1 MLVGGAVDAQINP
14 YNDVGTQKELV
25 ADSVI
30 PEAKKTRILADTT
43 KPKVTMEKFGGEIA
57 LGVSYEKIKA
67 QGNRPLFSKNME
79 WKQGNETMEM
89 VPMDATTTMED
100 GGMEINIHL
109 SAKPTSNV
117 FSFTLDNWQNLD
129 FFYQP
134 ELSPEEVAEG
144 VSRPENIVGSYAV
157 YYKDHA
163 NHIIGQTNYATGKA
177 YHIFRPK
184 VTDADGNEVWA
195 EMHYESG
202 TLTVTVP
209 QWFLDT
215 ATYPVIVDPTFGYTS
230 LGGTA
235 TSNGNTVDLNRLVS
249 AVSSESGVITA
260 FSYGASISSGSDV
273 FRVGIYASTTGA
285 LLSPQSDE
293 GTINSV
299 TSQFWTVPVTGTLS
313 INAFEYI
320 IASYTNDD
328 SDAGDIVSS
337 YFDTG
342 TAKLSGTAVLTGLTY
357 PTWGDPL
364 GTKTGTASRIYSIY
378 ATYTASAASTGA
390 TIYGATLQGATIY

>member
-109 SAKPTSNV
+109 SEKPTSNV

-134 ELSPEEVAEG
+134 ELSPEEIAEG

-157 YYKDHA
+157 YYKGHA

-230 LGGTA
+230 IGGTLG
-235 TSNGNTVDLNRLVS
+235 SNGNTTVKTHGDTYL
-249 AVSSESGVITA
+249 GV
-260 FSYGASISSGSDV
+260 
-273 FRVGIYASTTGA
+273 
-285 LLSPQSDE
+285 
-293 GTINSV
+293 
-299 TSQFWTVPVTGTLS
+299 
-313 INAFEYI
+313 
-320 IASYTNDD
+320 
-328 SDAGDIVSS
+328 
-337 YFDTG
+337 
-342 TAKLSGTAVLTGLTY
+342 SGTGV
-357 PTWGDPL
+357 
-364 GTKTGTASRIYSIY
+364 SMSIY
-378 ATYTASAASTGA
+378 AEKASANTNYQMAVYDSASPSNLIANAKTSSVLVNSTAQWWTASFPVAPTFTGAQYYLVLQPDGNNTSSTYHDVTGANFKNVTNTFGSWPATITWSTQATQRKLSIYVTYSASDSSTGA